1 MFKTLWMLHSGELF
15 GLTGRIIVDL
25 IGLVLIFLCI
35 TGIILFVMP
44 TLIKKAVQDK
54 KPARIRLFKWNFK
67 WHDKIGYITVVLTIL
82 IAFTGM
88 CLRPPLMIPFV
99 MLRTSPVPGTILDSK
114 NVWQDKLRGIRWD
127 KTNDSWL
134 ISTSEGFIR
143 SDEAFEKV
151 PEEIKSGI
159 TPPVSPMGVNV
170 FEPCGQN
177 EWLIGSFSGMYVW
190 NQKNGSVKDYFT
202 QKNLAPGRS
211 GRPTSDHLVT
221 GYSKDLDSG
230 SIVFDYSKGSSHP
243 IPMPDILKQQRM
255 SLWNFAL
262 ELHVGR
268 CYNPILGPFSSLFI
282 FLVGAILITVLVT
295 GLILHSRYKSHK

>member
-1 MFKTLWMLHSGELF
+1 
-15 GLTGRIIVDL
+15 
-25 IGLVLIFLCI
+25 
-35 TGIILFVMP
+35 
-44 TLIKKAVQDK
+44 
-54 KPARIRLFKWNFK
+54 
-67 WHDKIGYITVVLTIL
+67 
-82 IAFTGM
+82 
-88 CLRPPLMIPFV
+88 MIPFV

-190 NQKNGSVKDYFT
+190 DLKNGTVKDYFT
-202 QKNLAPGRS
+202 QENLAPGRS

-221 GYSKDLDSG
+221 GYSKDFDSG